1 MSSLSERLSRGAVS
15 PTQVDHARRLVADWQ
30 LLADLAFA
38 DLTLWVPL
46 PTGAWWC
53 VAQVRPLTAPTSRP
67 EDLVG
72 AEVDGV
78 VAEPFGVAHREGRPV
93 TEGEPDWSGAAPR
106 RREVIPVR
114 HDGVV
119 VAVLAKD
126 TNLAVT
132 RSPSTLEL
140 TYLDI
145 AADLCLMVSAGT
157 FPPQKLQDAEMSP
170 RVGDGLVRLDGRGRV
185 RTPARTR
192 CRPTGGSAWPAT
204 WPAPTSPSSPAAR
217 RPTGWRA
224 RRPRPGSRPRWSG
237 RFPDPMDV
245 EGVSATMFVRAL
257 PLRPPGGEAGA
268 LVLVRDVTDVRRRD
282 RALLTKDATIREIHH
297 RVKNNLQTV
306 AALLRLQARR
316 MTEPA
321 ARAALEESV
330 RRVASIAVVHDTL
343 AGSREDVVAVDDV
356 LDQVL
361 PMLGDLASIGQ
372 AARTRR
378 TGSFGEL
385 PAAAATPLVLAVT
398 ELLHNA
404 AEHAFPDGEPGII
417 ELVAERDGDDLVVRV
432 RDDGK
437 GLPDGFDPAESD
449 GLGLQIVRT
458 LVASELGGSLTMTSP
473 PPGRR
478 GRDRGAAD
486 HPRRRP
492 APPLTRPRPAREV
505 PDRPRGGTS
514 VLVVLWLRSGGA
526 SGGAHP
532 GTSLAPLQ
540 RAPLVL
546 GKSTP
551 DTGVL
556 ARAQRPVQAR
566 LDRRAAAAHGLR
578 LLDLDKSRAGRPD
591 GEEQLGVLVPAER
604 AVAPVHGFV
613 LLGVVL
619 RSVRASPASDR
630 GSGPT
635 PVAQRLW
642 LSDFVRLSPRQS
654 FVTGKLRS
662 SAMFSREERLSS
674 RSGTSLDPS

>member
-1 MSSLSERLSRGAVS
+1 MSSLSERLSRGSAS
-15 PTQVDHARRLVADWQ
+15 GPAQIAHIRRLVADWQ

-46 PTGAWWC
+46 TGGGWWC

-72 AEVDGV
+72 VEVDGAAV
-78 VAEPFGVAHREGRPV
+78 EPFEVAHREGRPV

-114 HDGVV
+114 HEGVV

-157 FPPQKLQDAEMSP
+157 FPPDKHQDAEMSP
-170 RVGDGLVRLDGRGRV
+170 RVGDGLVRLDR
-185 RTPARTR
+185 
-192 CRPTGGSAWPAT
+192 
-204 WPAPTSPSSPAAR
+204 
-217 RPTGWRA
+217 
-224 RRPRPGSRPRWSG
+224 SG
-237 RFPDPMDV
+237 RATYASPNALSAYRRLGVAGDLVGADLAEVTRATAADRVAGEAVAGGIAAAAAGRYPDPGDV
-245 EGVSATMFVRAL
+245 EGTSATMLVRAL
-257 PLRPPGGEAGA
+257 PLQAPGGEAGA
-268 LVLVRDVTDVRRRD
+268 LLLVRDVTDVRRRD

-330 RRVASIAVVHDTL
+330 RRVASIAVVHETL

-361 PMLGDLASIGQ
+361 PMLGDLTSVGP

-378 TGSFGEL
+378 SGSFGEL

-404 AEHAFPDGEPGII
+404 AEHGFPDGEPGSI
-417 ELVAERDGDDLVVRV
+417 ELVAERCGDDLVVRV
-432 RDDGK
+432 RDNGK
-437 GLPDGFDPAESD
+437 GLPEGFDPAASD

-458 LVASELGGSLTMTSP
+458 LVASELGGSLDMGTPDGQAGTEVVLTL
-473 PPGRR
+473 PGA
-478 GRDRGAAD
+478 GL
-486 HPRRRP
+486 PRR
-492 APPLTRPRPAREV
+492 
-505 PDRPRGGTS
+505 
-514 VLVVLWLRSGGA
+514 
-526 SGGAHP
+526 
-532 GTSLAPLQ
+532 
-540 RAPLVL
+540 
-546 GKSTP
+546 
-551 DTGVL
+551 
-556 ARAQRPVQAR
+556 
-566 LDRRAAAAHGLR
+566 
-578 LLDLDKSRAGRPD
+578 
-591 GEEQLGVLVPAER
+591 
-604 AVAPVHGFV
+604 
-613 LLGVVL
+613 
-619 RSVRASPASDR
+619 
-630 GSGPT
+630 
-635 PVAQRLW
+635 
-642 LSDFVRLSPRQS
+642 
-654 FVTGKLRS
+654 
-662 SAMFSREERLSS
+662 
-674 RSGTSLDPS
+674 

>member
-1 MSSLSERLSRGAVS
+1 MSSLSDRLTRGSASS
-15 PTQVDHARRLVADWQ
+15 PSQVEHARRLVADWQ

-46 PTGAWWC
+46 AGGAWWC

-72 AEVDGV
+72 SEVSGEV
-78 VAEPFGVAHREGRPV
+78 SEPFVIAHREGRPV

-170 RVGDGLVRLDGRGRV
+170 RVGDGLVRLDASGRATYASPNALSAYRRIGVPGDVVGADLAELTRMASADRV
-185 RTPARTR
+185 A
-192 CRPTGGSAWPAT
+192 GEAV
-204 WPAPTSPSSPAAR
+204 AAGI
-217 RPTGWRA
+217 TA
-224 RRPRPGSRPRWSG
+224 AVAG

-245 EGVSATMFVRAL
+245 EGLTATMLVRAL
-257 PLRPPGGEAGA
+257 PLQAPGGEEGA
-268 LVLVRDVTDVRRRD
+268 LVLVRDVTDVRSRD

-330 RRVASIAVVHDTL
+330 RRVASIAVVHETL
-343 AGSREDVVAVDDV
+343 AGSREDVVDVDDV

-361 PMLGDLASIGQ
+361 PMLGDLTSIGP

-378 TGSFGEL
+378 VGSFGEL

-404 AEHAFPDGEPGII
+404 AEHAFPDGEPGSI

-432 RDDGK
+432 RDNGR
-437 GLPDGFDPAESD
+437 GLPEGFDPAASD

-458 LVASELGGSLTMTSP
+458 LVTSELGGALSMGTPADQPGTEAVLTL
-473 PPGRR
+473 PGA
-478 GRDRGAAD
+478 GL
-486 HPRRRP
+486 PRR
-492 APPLTRPRPAREV
+492 
-505 PDRPRGGTS
+505 
-514 VLVVLWLRSGGA
+514 
-526 SGGAHP
+526 
-532 GTSLAPLQ
+532 
-540 RAPLVL
+540 
-546 GKSTP
+546 
-551 DTGVL
+551 
-556 ARAQRPVQAR
+556 
-566 LDRRAAAAHGLR
+566 
-578 LLDLDKSRAGRPD
+578 
-591 GEEQLGVLVPAER
+591 
-604 AVAPVHGFV
+604 
-613 LLGVVL
+613 
-619 RSVRASPASDR
+619 
-630 GSGPT
+630 
-635 PVAQRLW
+635 
-642 LSDFVRLSPRQS
+642 
-654 FVTGKLRS
+654 
-662 SAMFSREERLSS
+662 
-674 RSGTSLDPS
+674 

>member
-1 MSSLSERLSRGAVS
+1 MSSLSDRLSRGAVS

-72 AEVDGV
+72 AEVEGAVAQPFV
-78 VAEPFGVAHREGRPV
+78 VAHQEGRPV

-157 FPPQKLQDAEMSP
+157 FPPEKLQDAEMSP
-170 RVGDGLVRLDGRGRV
+170 RVGDGLVRLDGRGAVTYASPNALSAYRRIGVAADLAGADLAELTRGVTVDRV
-185 RTPARTR
+185 A
-192 CRPTGGSAWPAT
+192 GE
-204 WPAPTSPSSPAAR
+204 AAAA
-217 RPTGWRA
+217 GILA
-224 RRPRPGSRPRWSG
+224 ALAG

-245 EGVSATMFVRAL
+245 EGGTATMFVRAL
-257 PLRPPGGEAGA
+257 PLQAPGGEAGA

-330 RRVASIAVVHDTL
+330 RRVASIAVVHETL

-356 LDQVL
+356 LDRVL
-361 PMLGDLASIGQ
+361 PMLGDLTSIGP
-372 AARTRR
+372 AARIRR
-378 TGSFGEL
+378 TGAFGEL

-404 AEHAFPDGEPGII
+404 AEHAFPDREPGSI
-417 ELVAERDGDDLVVRV
+417 ELVVERDGDDLVVRV
-432 RDDGK
+432 RDNGR
-437 GLPDGFDPAESD
+437 GLPAGFDPAASE

-458 LVASELGGSLTMTSP
+458 LVTSELGGSLAMTSP
-473 PPGRR
+473 GTADGGSGTEAVLTIPG
-478 GRDRGAAD
+478 
-486 HPRRRP
+486 
-492 APPLTRPRPAREV
+492 
-505 PDRPRGGTS
+505 
-514 VLVVLWLRSGGA
+514 
-526 SGGAHP
+526 
-532 GTSLAPLQ
+532 
-540 RAPLVL
+540 
-546 GKSTP
+546 
-551 DTGVL
+551 
-556 ARAQRPVQAR
+556 
-566 LDRRAAAAHGLR
+566 
-578 LLDLDKSRAGRPD
+578 AGRP
-591 GEEQLGVLVPAER
+591 R
-604 AVAPVHGFV
+604 
-613 LLGVVL
+613 
-619 RSVRASPASDR
+619 R
-630 GSGPT
+630 
-635 PVAQRLW
+635 
-642 LSDFVRLSPRQS
+642 
-654 FVTGKLRS
+654 
-662 SAMFSREERLSS
+662 
-674 RSGTSLDPS
+674 

>member
-1 MSSLSERLSRGAVS
+1 MSSLSERLTRGMASS
-15 PTQVDHARRLVADWQ
+15 PSQVDHARRLVADWQ

-46 PTGAWWC
+46 QTGSWWC

-78 VAEPFGVAHREGRPV
+78 VAEPFVVAHREGRPV
-93 TEGEPDWSGAAPR
+93 TEGEPDWSGVAPR

-170 RVGDGLVRLDGRGRV
+170 RVGDGLVRLDGSGRTTYASPNALSAYRRIGV
-185 RTPARTR
+185 GGDLVGAQLADLTR
-192 CRPTGGSAWPAT
+192 SASADRV
-204 WPAPTSPSSPAAR
+204 AGEAVAA
-217 RPTGWRA
+217 GIA
-224 RRPRPGSRPRWSG
+224 AAVAG
-237 RFPDPMDV
+237 RFPHPMDV
-245 EGVSATMFVRAL
+245 EGPSATMLVRAL
-257 PLRPPGGEAGA
+257 PLQAPGGEAGA

-330 RRVASIAVVHDTL
+330 RRVASIAVVHETL
-343 AGSREDVVAVDDV
+343 AGSREDVVDVDDV

-361 PMLGDLASIGQ
+361 PMLGDLTSVGP

-385 PAAAATPLVLAVT
+385 PAAAATPLVLVVT

-404 AEHAFPDGEPGII
+404 AEHAFPDGEPGTI
-417 ELVAERDGDDLVVRV
+417 ELLVERDGSDLVVRV
-432 RDDGK
+432 RDNGQ
-437 GLPDGFDPAESD
+437 GLPEDFDPAGSD

-458 LVASELGGSLTMTSP
+458 LVTSELGGSLSMGAP
-473 PPGRR
+473 AGEPGTEVVLSLP
-478 GRDRGAAD
+478 GAGL
-486 HPRRRP
+486 PRR
-492 APPLTRPRPAREV
+492 
-505 PDRPRGGTS
+505 
-514 VLVVLWLRSGGA
+514 
-526 SGGAHP
+526 
-532 GTSLAPLQ
+532 
-540 RAPLVL
+540 
-546 GKSTP
+546 
-551 DTGVL
+551 
-556 ARAQRPVQAR
+556 
-566 LDRRAAAAHGLR
+566 
-578 LLDLDKSRAGRPD
+578 
-591 GEEQLGVLVPAER
+591 
-604 AVAPVHGFV
+604 
-613 LLGVVL
+613 
-619 RSVRASPASDR
+619 
-630 GSGPT
+630 
-635 PVAQRLW
+635 
-642 LSDFVRLSPRQS
+642 
-654 FVTGKLRS
+654 
-662 SAMFSREERLSS
+662 
-674 RSGTSLDPS
+674 